1 MKKQLKYCLIFSS
14 IVAVLFLSGCT
25 NENLISIN
33 DNKST
38 INNTSSNEENQKDI
52 EYYKDNEM
60 INKFINIFNRLYNEN
75 SITSDMISVYDHH
88 GSDHKNQVQ
97 FYLKDKQITL
107 TNENTNTM
115 SVYIDNLKGAD
126 DDVIKDLTIM
136 FTKVFD
142 TTLTIEEIESYWNK
156 QKESGSINNYND
168 IEYQTSQTLSTGK
181 VEYIKITSKIK

>member
-25 NENLISIN
+25 NENLISSN

-75 SITSDMISVYDHH
+75 SITSDMISVYHHH

-142 TTLTIEEIESYWNK
+142 TTLTTEEIESYWSK

-168 IEYQTSQTLSTGK
+168 IEYQTSQNLSTGK
-181 VEYIKITSKIK
+181 LEYIKITSKIK